1 MDKTTGI
8 QIFIVRA
15 RNTQVYSDTLVKGF
29 FCEFEVSLITTA
41 LKYPVTNST
50 LMQYKLLSKYRV
62 LLFDTQAGICSKDQR
77 QLTGCLLHCTPHY
90 KYVKGRADIA
100 IRILNRHPTV
110 LWVIV
115 SLSGRLILYPTK
127 KPAVS
132 LG

>member
-1 MDKTTGI
+1 VH
-8 QIFIVRA
+8 IFIVQA
-15 RNTQVYSDTLVKGF
+15 RNKQVYSDTLVKGF
-29 FCEFEVSLITTA
+29 FYGFEVLLITTA

-62 LLFDTQAGICSKDQR
+62 LLFDTQAAVCSKDQR
-77 QLTGCLLHCTPHY
+77 QLTGCLLHCTLHY
-90 KYVKGRADIA
+90 KYVQSRAGIA

-115 SLSGRLILYPTK
+115 SPSGRLILYPTK
-127 KPAVS
+127 KPALS